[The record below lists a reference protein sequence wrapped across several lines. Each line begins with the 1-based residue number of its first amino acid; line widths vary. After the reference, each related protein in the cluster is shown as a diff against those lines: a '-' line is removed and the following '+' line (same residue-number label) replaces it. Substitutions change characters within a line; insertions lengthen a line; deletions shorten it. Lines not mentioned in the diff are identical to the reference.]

1 MKAFVIDT
9 NVILS
14 EPDSIFNFDDNL
26 VVVTMSVLEEIDKV
40 KTKNEEVGRFART
53 FSRNLDSLIDKNKLN
68 ITSEQLVI
76 VPINDKGGRLLLLD
90 DSTLNDKS
98 NKKVDDLLIKVTQYL
113 TTEYKYQATL
123 VTNDINLK
131 LKCRLLMVPVE
142 QYKNNMTQISFSP
155 IPTLYVDDRI
165 IDSFYHN
172 ADFVYYSDLYNIVV
186 GEYYKLSGYD
196 PHKNVLCRATL
207 YNDKKCLVKID
218 DKRIVSNIRAKN
230 YEQCCLVNALTSPN
244 IDLVVCN
251 GIAGTGKTLLSI
263 AAGLEGID
271 NKTYDKMLILKSIMP
286 FGRDIG
292 YLKGD
297 LKEKMKAWLMPFYD
311 NLEYIFDG
319 YGGVGVYDHLINSG
333 FIEIDALT
341 YIRGRSLPN
350 RFIIID
356 EVQNLTQKEIKTI
369 VTRVGEGSKIVL
381 LGDVQ
386 QIDHPYLTQHSNA
399 LAYVMDKMSGLPNV
413 AVLNLYKSERSR
425 VANQALEK
433 L

>member
-26 VVVTMSVLEEIDKV
+26 VVITMSVLEEIDKV
-40 KTKNEEVGRFART
+40 KTKNEEVGRLARS
-53 FSRNLDSLIDKNKLN
+53 FSRNLDALIDKNKLDK
-68 ITSEQLVI
+68 TSEKAVI

-90 DSTLNDKS
+90 DSSLNDKG
-98 NKKVDDLLIKVTQYL
+98 NKKVDDLLIKVTQHL
-113 TTEYKYQATL
+113 KREYKYQATL
-123 VTNDINLK
+123 ITNDINLK
-131 LKCRLLMVPVE
+131 LKCRFLMVPVE
-142 QYKNNMTQISFSP
+142 QYRNNMAQVSFSP
-155 IPTLYVDDRI
+155 IPTLYVDDSI
-165 IDSFYHN
+165 IDNFYQDS
-172 ADFVYYSDLYNIVV
+172 DFVYYSDLYNIIV
-186 GEYYKLSGYD
+186 GEYYKISGSN
-196 PHKNVLCRATL
+196 PHKNVLCRAIL
-207 YNDKKCLVKID
+207 NNDKKCLMKID
-218 DKRIVSNIRAKN
+218 DKRVVSNVRAKN
-230 YEQCCLVNALTSPN
+230 YEQCCLVNALVSSN
-244 IDLVVCN
+244 IDLVICN
-251 GIAGTGKTLLSI
+251 GVAGTGKTLLSI
-263 AAGLEGID
+263 AAGLEGVDSKI
-271 NKTYDKMLILKSIMP
+271 YDKMLILKSIMP

-297 LKEKMKAWLMPFYD
+297 LREKMKAWLMPFYD

-319 YGGVGVYDHLINSG
+319 CEGRGVYDHLIDSG
-333 FIEIDALT
+333 LIEIDALT

-369 VTRVGEGSKIVL
+369 ITRVGEGSKIVL

-386 QIDHPYLTQHSNA
+386 QIDHPYLMQHNNA

-413 AVLNLYKSERSR
+413 AILNLYKSERSR
-425 VANQALEK
+425 VADQALEK